1 MSASAFKRI
10 LSFFVDFILVLG
22 VVTLSYRL
30 IAGPLIEDGIDNFDT
45 LYPAFVEAQSD
56 RIDDLT
62 ALQESFNEGVIT
74 ETEYNQQVAL
84 VDEFY
89 NTNFEEE
96 TLVFASF
103 IYQSI
108 IYYLIAYS
116 LANYAYNVIFK
127 GRTIGRRIT
136 KLRLS
141 GNVTWWTLLLRELL
155 WKPVYWI
162 FTLGFGIFLD
172 FILIALTGSKKTLRD
187 YISKTRIV
195 VEDTLYPI

>member
-56 RIDDLT
+56 RIDELT
-62 ALQESFNEGVIT
+62 ALQESFTEGVIT

-172 FILIALTGSKKTLRD
+172 FILIALTSSKKTLRD

>member
-56 RIDDLT
+56 RIDELT

-89 NTNFEEE
+89 NMNFEEE
-96 TLVFASF
+96 TFVFASF

-172 FILIALTGSKKTLRD
+172 FILIALTSSKKTLRD

>member
-10 LSFFVDFILVLG
+10 LSFIVDFILVLG

-56 RIDDLT
+56 RIDELT
-62 ALQESFNEGVIT
+62 ALQESFTEGVIT

-172 FILIALTGSKKTLRD
+172 FILIALTSSKKTLRD